1 MQTFRWKGAVPIV
14 IILFPS
20 QLPAQCHDL
29 GTVRYIW
36 WQRWDI
42 FAAEISGDP
51 RYGSQTERRSK
62 RHMWHVP
69 FRPTI
74 HNVGKCFMS
83 ISLFQKSSPAN
94 KKILYETCS
103 FLLYY
108 TVCMIVLCPNTILCI
123 LSMVT
128 VHTGTG
134 DVCWSTK
141 VTGSETALLLVMGRN
156 PPFFALQEI

>member
-1 MQTFRWKGAVPIV
+1 MAVVLHTSGMP
-14 IILFPS
+14 P
-20 QLPAQCHDL
+20 P
-29 GTVRYIW
+29 YI
-36 WQRWDI
+36 
-42 FAAEISGDP
+42 
-51 RYGSQTERRSK
+51 
-62 RHMWHVP
+62 
-69 FRPTI
+69 PTI
-74 HNVGKCFMS
+74 HNVGKCFVS
-83 ISLFQKSSPAN
+83 ISLFQKSSPPN
-94 KKILYETCS
+94 KKIVYETCS

-108 TVCMIVLCPNTILCI
+108 TVCMIILCPNTILCI